1 MSIDML
7 QEKIRRLKCP
17 IILDLSM
24 KWEHI
29 PEKYRQ
35 ENDRLAGYAAYCRAL
50 MDGLKATVAG
60 IRFSFDR
67 FALLDGLQTLSALL
81 QEAAKLGF
89 YVILDGPGVG
99 SAWAAEC
106 AAALLNADS
115 KYPCHCLIAD
125 PYIGSDAIKAF
136 VPACKAGKAVFFAV
150 RRPNKSA
157 VELQDLIT
165 GSRLVHMAAADLV
178 NRYGEPLCGKSGYSG
193 FGALTAATSAV
204 AVRELR
210 SKYKRMFL
218 LVDGL
223 DQPSG
228 NGKNCSY
235 GFDRLGHGCAVSV
248 GSGITAAWLEENGAE
263 EDPVTLAVNAA
274 QRIRN
279 NFTRYFTIL

>member
-1 MSIDML
+1 MSIDLL
-7 QEKIRRLKCP
+7 QEKIRKLKCP

-24 KWEHI
+24 KWEQI
-29 PEKYRQ
+29 PECFRQ
-35 ENDRLAGYAAYCRAL
+35 EEDLLQSYAAYCRAL
-50 MDGLKATVAG
+50 MEGLKNTVAG
-60 IRFSFDR
+60 VRFSFDR

-81 QEAAKLGF
+81 QEARALGY
-89 YVILDGPGVG
+89 YVIVDAPGV
-99 SAWAAEC
+99 SSVWAAEC
-106 AAALLNADS
+106 AAALLESDS
-115 KYPCHCLIAD
+115 RYPCHCVIAD

-136 VPACKAGKAVFFAV
+136 VPVCKEGKAVFFAV

-178 NRYGEPLCGKSGYSG
+178 NRYGESLCGKFGYSG
-193 FGALTAATSAV
+193 FGALTAATNAG

-210 SKYKRMFL
+210 SKYSRMFL

-223 DQPSG
+223 DYPGG

-248 GSGITAAWLEENGAE
+248 GAAISAAWAEEYAAG
-263 EDPVTLAVNAA
+263 EDPVALAVSAA

-279 NFTRYFTIL
+279 NFTRYVTSL